1 MIKPII
7 IFLGIFVFFP
17 SLVSGSLSSD
27 FKVNPQPIYSIPP
40 GVSQVLIFDL
50 TLPEIPRAIKILNQG
65 TAQQWDIAKI
75 SIFEDDNSSGWD
87 GGETEILMKSSSPF
101 WDAELSGNFSQKRIF
116 VTVDISSTAASERTI
131 KPQLELNSVEFASG
145 NRGPS
150 DQTITGFERMILAGA
165 SVPTVPVAPLA
176 GTPEVI
182 STSTI
187 RWRFTDLSNNEFGF
201 KILDNQL
208 KVAAKSETAGISFLD
223 ETGLN
228 PNTCYSGRR
237 AVAFNDRGES
247 GQSAN
252 FSEVCTLAQPA
263 PVVEIPKE
271 ETPTPAPE
279 EVVAPAPVEKP
290 IAQMTV
296 DELKTKITEVQQK
309 LIEVLNQLI
318 QLIQQ
323 QITAITP
330 LF

>member
-1 MIKPII
+1 MNRPII

-17 SLVSGSLSSD
+17 SLALGSLASD
-27 FKVNPQPIYSIPP
+27 FKVNLQPIYSIPP
-40 GVSQVLIFDL
+40 RASQVLILDL

-87 GGETEILMKSSSPF
+87 GGETEILRKSSSPF

-116 VTVDISSTAASERTI
+116 VTVDISSSAASERTI

-145 NRGPS
+145 NKGPS

-176 GTPEVI
+176 GTPEAI

-201 KILDNQL
+201 KILDSSL
-208 KVAAKSETAGISFLD
+208 KTAAKSETADISFLD
-223 ETGLN
+223 ETGLE
-228 PNTCYSGRR
+228 PSTCYSGRR
-237 AVAFNDRGES
+237 AVTFNDRGES

-252 FSEVCTLAQPA
+252 FPEACTLAQPA
-263 PVVEIPKE
+263 SVVEIAKE
-271 ETPTPAPE
+271 ETPAPAPE
-279 EVVAPAPVEKP
+279 EAVAPAPVGKP

-296 DELKTKITEVQQK
+296 DELKTKIAEVQQK
-309 LIEVLNQLI
+309 IIELLTQLI
-318 QLIQQ
+318 ALIHA
-323 QITAITP
+323 QIQELSARP
-330 LF
+330 